1 MANIYKILRKNYRAF
16 FKTFFRHLWYKNG
29 TVKYSLLIYLNRDW
43 KCNYEPLWSSQLVGR
58 VVTLRSYRS
67 NHYLFKTNVAHD
79 LYKHIS
85 RICICMYVG
94 AKEEPTLDPF
104 YLVFMAQTLCP
115 TIKVWCSTTL
125 AVGGGRSQMLQTILQ
140 IPQPLVRKKYLLSYI
155 PIIFSVHISIFLI
168 RLG

>member
-1 MANIYKILRKNYRAF
+1 MIVSV
-16 FKTFFRHLWYKNG
+16 G
-29 TVKYSLLIYLNRDW
+29 
-43 KCNYEPLWSSQLVGR
+43 WSVGR

-140 IPQPLVRKKYLLSYI
+140 IPQPLVRKNIYYLIFQLS
-155 PIIFSVHISIFLI
+155 FVFIFLFFSFGLGKI
-168 RLG
+168 TYLRLE

>member
-1 MANIYKILRKNYRAF
+1 MIVSV
-16 FKTFFRHLWYKNG
+16 G
-29 TVKYSLLIYLNRDW
+29 
-43 KCNYEPLWSSQLVGR
+43 WSVGR
-58 VVTLRSYRS
+58 VVTLRSHRS
-67 NHYLFKTNVAHD
+67 NHYLVKTNFAHD

-140 IPQPLVRKKYLLSYI
+140 IPQPLVRKNIYYLIFQLS
-155 PIIFSVHISIFLI
+155 FVFIFLFFSLDLGKI
-168 RLG
+168 TYLRLE